1 MKIMGSIRSNILRNN
16 ILFSGILKV
25 VAMCCAF
32 LIVPVTLGYL
42 KNDVYGIWLT
52 ISSMLAWFTFF
63 DIGLGNGLRN
73 YLAISISEGDFKK
86 GQMYLSTTIT
96 ILSSIALLLML
107 ICSVTIYIVNP
118 NVIFNSDSVD
128 ATTLRTAMY
137 IAVFATL
144 ILFVA
149 KIVGIVFIAMQR
161 YALNDLMNT
170 VGSVVAML
178 IIYILTKTTDS
189 NLLYVVSAFTI
200 TPVIVFFLGAI
211 PLFRKYPQLKPQLSM
226 VDFGY
231 AKTVLS
237 KSMGF
242 FFIQITSCLVI
253 FGASNFFIT
262 QFCGPSSVTIYNIA
276 YKYFH
281 LVAIAYGVVLAP
293 IWNAYTDAFV
303 KRDNYWIKSMLRRT
317 LIFWLF
323 SVIACL
329 IMLFFCDWFYS
340 LWIGNQITVPFNV
353 SLAVMLYIIFFNLNC
368 CATTLINGS
377 NKIRIQ
383 IYVSGLVTILYVAI
397 VALFGKRYG
406 MVSVVYSMAFCY
418 AIMSLVHLYQCFL
431 IVNKKTVGVWDK

>member
-1 MKIMGSIRSNILRNN
+1 MGSLRSNILRNN

-96 ILSSIALLLML
+96 ILSGIALLLML
-107 ICSVTIYIVNP
+107 ICSVMIYIVNP

-200 TPVIVFFLGAI
+200 TPVIVIFLG
-211 PLFRKYPQLKPQLSM
+211 
-226 VDFGY
+226 
-231 AKTVLS
+231 
-237 KSMGF
+237 
-242 FFIQITSCLVI
+242 
-253 FGASNFFIT
+253 
-262 QFCGPSSVTIYNIA
+262 
-276 YKYFH
+276 
-281 LVAIAYGVVLAP
+281 
-293 IWNAYTDAFV
+293 
-303 KRDNYWIKSMLRRT
+303 
-317 LIFWLF
+317 
-323 SVIACL
+323 
-329 IMLFFCDWFYS
+329 
-340 LWIGNQITVPFNV
+340 
-353 SLAVMLYIIFFNLNC
+353 
-368 CATTLINGS
+368 
-377 NKIRIQ
+377 
-383 IYVSGLVTILYVAI
+383 
-397 VALFGKRYG
+397 
-406 MVSVVYSMAFCY
+406 
-418 AIMSLVHLYQCFL
+418 
-431 IVNKKTVGVWDK
+431 